1 MNARISWKQ
10 WVIGGAST
18 LMLTAGL
25 TGVFA
30 LSPQTASAQAT
41 EQPSVSAPVD
51 QNRPHGPASGDHEEM
66 DALLAEKLGVSVEEL
81 QAARYA
87 VGQARLDQALADGS
101 ITQEQYDLQQAR
113 HALRDYV
120 NRKAITAEVLGMTE
134 DELDTAHEAG
144 QRLPDL
150 LDAAGLD
157 EASFRSAMDAATEA
171 AIEQAVTDGVITA
184 EQAELVKNA
193 PQPERGG
200 PGGQRGGQD
209 GGRGGHGGRG
219 PGGRGQGQ
227 PDMAPGQPPAEESTP
242 NG

>member
-10 WVIGGAST
+10 WVVGGAAA
-18 LMLTAGL
+18 MAITAGL
-25 TGVFA
+25 TGAFA
-30 LSPQTASAQAT
+30 LTPQTASAQAAD
-41 EQPSVSAPVD
+41 QPSISAPVD
-51 QNRPHGPASGDHEEM
+51 QNRPHGPGSGNREEM

-81 QAARYA
+81 QAAREA

-120 NRKAITAEVLGMTE
+120 NPKAITAEVLGMTE
-134 DELDTAHEAG
+134 EELDAAREAG

-150 LDAAGLD
+150 LEAAGMD
-157 EASFRSAMDAATEA
+157 EASFRAATEA
-171 AIEQAVTDGVITA
+171 ATEAVIQQAVTDGVITA
-184 EQAELVKNA
+184 EQAELVKSA

-200 PGGQRGGQD
+200 PD

-219 PGGRGQGQ
+219 QGDRGQGQ
-227 PDMAPGQPPAEESTP
+227 PGMAPNQPPAQESTP